1 MGFSGSWRRKL
12 AGPFPLS
19 HGSPENRKLTK
30 AVATT
35 KLCVIRRLLGPFPC
49 SYGCRNICR
58 KALRTLCGEVNPQN
72 LNIGQESVLWEI
84 IHVAEQKRVFSRF
97 SLVPS
102 KIQSLFYCYLIVFH
116 YQTINSN
123 TNIIKCIASNIKR
136 TKKRNRIINII
147 ISSIQSCTN

>member
-84 IHVAEQKRVFSRF
+84 IHVPVAYFR
-97 SLVPS
+97 
-102 KIQSLFYCYLIVFH
+102 C
-116 YQTINSN
+116 
-123 TNIIKCIASNIKR
+123 R
-136 TKKRNRIINII
+136 TKTCFSSFFL
-147 ISSIQSCTN
+147 SSIENSEFILLLFNRVPLSENKFTYKYYKMYCIKYQKNKEAKPHY